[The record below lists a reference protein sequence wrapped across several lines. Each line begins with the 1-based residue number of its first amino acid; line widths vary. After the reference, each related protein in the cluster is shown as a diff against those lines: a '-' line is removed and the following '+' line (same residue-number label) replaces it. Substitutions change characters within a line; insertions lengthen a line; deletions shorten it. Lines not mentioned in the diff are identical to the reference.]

1 MAQSKKTAC
10 SHFGEQAEFFMR
22 IIFFTFWEYDYDTPF
37 FLIIRFVI
45 SIEIFLKRLLT
56 RCQQRCIIITLTPC
70 QYIFRR
76 DIYDK
81 RNA

>member
-45 SIEIFLKRLLT
+45 SIENFFKKAIDT
-56 RCQQRCIIITLTPC
+56 VSTTVYNNYTDTVSIHI
-70 QYIFRR
+70 
-76 DIYDK
+76 
-81 RNA
+81 